1 MKVLLREDV
10 DNLGYAGEVHTVAN
24 GFGRNFLLPKGLAVK
39 ATPDVMKQA
48 EAWRKRAEA
57 RRAELRAEHDLLSEK
72 IRAVKLTFT
81 ARAGDTGKLYG
92 SITTAQI
99 ADKLNEKLG
108 TEIDRRKV
116 GGEPLRQL
124 GEHHISVRLSGDHH
138 PEFLVV
144 VQPEGALRRAG
155 RCAGGR
161 EPQLLGGRGRRVCRR
176 GSRSLEAAQAADR
189 RLPRGCRKERSTP
202 SWTRSVTYCAKPA
215 KTRACRLKKHRPRR
229 GSMRAT

>member
-10 DNLGYAGEVHTVAN
+10 DNLGYAGEVHTVAD

-57 RRAELRAEHDLLSEK
+57 HRAELRAEYDLLSEK
-72 IRAVKLTFT
+72 IRAVSLTFT
-81 ARAGDTGKLYG
+81 ARAGDSGKLYG

-108 TEIDRRKV
+108 TDIDRRKV

-124 GEHHISVRLSGDHH
+124 GEHHIPVRLSADHH

-144 VQPEGALRRAG
+144 VQQEGAPAAAAVAPAAAKPELMVEETEEFA
-155 RCAGGR
+155 
-161 EPQLLGGRGRRVCRR
+161 EE
-176 GSRSLEAAQAADR
+176 LEA
-189 RLPRGCRKERSTP
+189 
-202 SWTRSVTYCAKPA
+202 
-215 KTRACRLKKHRPRR
+215 
-229 GSMRAT
+229 